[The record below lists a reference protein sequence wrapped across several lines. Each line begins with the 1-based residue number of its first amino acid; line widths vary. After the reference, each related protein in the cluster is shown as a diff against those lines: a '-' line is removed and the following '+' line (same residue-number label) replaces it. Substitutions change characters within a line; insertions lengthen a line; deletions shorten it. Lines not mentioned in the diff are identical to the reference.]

1 MQNQAVV
8 MLITAAISTFGF
20 SILFY
25 VHPRRLLVATLG
37 GVLTCGMY
45 LLAGYLLGG
54 ELIPNML
61 GALVGAGF
69 SEIMARV
76 TKAPVP
82 VYMVPCVITLVP
94 GSKLYA
100 TMFSIVTGDFE
111 TAALV
116 GMSTLEIALGIAGG
130 IVIASVL
137 GIMLRSRRH
146 SSPRH

>member
-1 MQNQAVV
+1 MPSVAI

-37 GVLTCGMY
+37 GVLTCGIY
-45 LLAGYLLGG
+45 LLAKHLLGG

-61 GALVGAGF
+61 AALLGAGF

-76 TKAPVP
+76 TKTPVP
-82 VYMVPCVITLVP
+82 VYMMPCIITLVP
-94 GSKLYA
+94 GSRLYA
-100 TMFSIVTGDFE
+100 TMFNIVTGDYA
-111 TAALV
+111 TASV
-116 GMSTLEIALGIAGG
+116 EGMCTLEIALGIAGG

-137 GIMLRSRRH
+137 GIIFRPRSRSHIGR
-146 SSPRH
+146 